1 MNIEW
6 ENSWKAKKI
15 TKETINEMN
24 IPLSTKK
31 LLIEGMFDRED
42 CCYRLCNFIEA
53 CRDFIGFEISC
64 ELFHY
69 FVNNGTI
76 ELQYLKENNN

>member
-1 MNIEW
+1 MNNEY

-31 LLIEGMFDRED
+31 LLIERMFDRED
-42 CCYRLCNFIEA
+42 SWWELINFIEA
-53 CRDFIGFEISC
+53 CQDFIGYEISY

-76 ELQYLKENNN
+76 ELEYLKENNN